1 MVPINISA
9 KEKILIIAPHP
20 DDECIGVGGILS
32 KYADKCSVVV
42 LTDGCQG
49 QGNKSIEDCRVQRQS
64 EFRNE
69 MEYFGINDFKFLG
82 IVDGTLIGHLDCLND
97 IILKNYTKIFVTG
110 LDDGHVDH
118 SAAYHCVLNALRL
131 QNNTDIEVYLYEVH
145 KQLLNPTHFLNIT
158 DCIDRKLR
166 AIRFHDSQLINIPY
180 DRLAEINAENRGIQ
194 DRQPNSLLEI
204 YQKVELTNLGVLNK
218 EIEIEEE
225 LSKFKQ
231 FYQVLTRWMLNSD
244 SQNLY
249 NILED
254 KYSVS
259 RCIIYGYAEL
269 GQILEKELLKSSIQ
283 IYRIIDKKHSGSSN
297 AGIVINKPEDIND
310 YDIPIIVTATYY
322 YDDIKKELQDLGYK
336 YIYSLYEI
344 VTNL

>member
-1 MVPINISA
+1 MNELVVLDVDRV
-9 KEKILIIAPHP
+9 LIVAPHP
-20 DDECIGVGGILS
+20 DDECIGAGGILS
-32 KYADKCSVVV
+32 KYADKCSVIV

-49 QGNKSIEDCRVQRQS
+49 QGNQSVENCRVQRQI

-69 MEYFGINDFKFLG
+69 MEYLG
-82 IVDGTLIGHLDCLND
+82 IDDYRCLGITDGTLISCLDCLKD
-97 IILKNYTKIFVTG
+97 ISLNEYSKIFVTG
-110 LDDGHVDH
+110 PDDGHTDH
-118 SAAYHCVLNALRL
+118 TAAYHCVLRALRQ
-131 QNNTDIEVYLYEVH
+131 QNNTDTEVYLYEVH

-158 DCIDRKLR
+158 DCIDRKLK
-166 AIRFHDSQLINIPY
+166 AIRFHNSQLVNIPY
-180 DRLAEINAENRGIQ
+180 DRFAEINAEHRGIQ

-204 YQKVELTNLGVLNK
+204 YQKVELANQGVVDG
-218 EIEIEEE
+218 EIEKEKE

-231 FYQVLTRWMLNSD
+231 FYQVLTRWMLNAD
-244 SQNLY
+244 SQVFY
-249 NILED
+249 NILRN

-269 GQILEKELLKSSIQ
+269 GQILEKELLRSSIQ
-283 IYRIIDKKHSGSSN
+283 IDRIIDKKRSGLSN
-297 AGIVINKPEDIND
+297 LGIVINKPEDIND